1 MTAKIEPRDMS
12 LKAARINAGYSQEE
26 LADLLGLSAKTIS
39 YWETGKVK
47 IKPINLYG
55 IAYICKLN
63 ADLIRA

>member
-1 MTAKIEPRDMS
+1 MAIEIKPKDMS

-26 LADLLGLSAKTIS
+26 LADLLGVSTKTIS
-39 YWETGKVK
+39 YWENGKVK

-55 IAYICKLN
+55 IAYVCKMN